1 MLLIVSVMWQSKFAS
16 RSRGWRDVEVDAGRQ
31 PAGVTVL
38 PLRVRMEQKMD
49 FSPEQVDLSGSLREA
64 VASATEAWIE
74 ASLTHLSLSLQL
86 SSVTGLTAFIED
98 ELAAPVVPLFIN
110 LRDIE
115 CSLIEDRPPVRVGGP
130 PPIPAPPMVVRVKHL
145 LVQRNHC
152 GVISVGVN
160 ESNPNYS
167 VTRGDYF
174 TIYSFFFFFFYT
186 NFNGWLML

>member
-1 MLLIVSVMWQSKFAS
+1 MVIVDLETYIAFSDETQAKFAS
-16 RSRGWRDVEVDAGRQ
+16 RSRGWREVQVDASRQ
-31 PAGVTVL
+31 ASAVH

-49 FSPEQVDLSGSLREA
+49 FCPDRIDLSGSLREA

-98 ELAAPVVPLFIN
+98 EMTAPVVPLFIN
-110 LRDIE
+110 LRDVQ
-115 CSLIEDRPPVRVGGP
+115 CSLIEDRPPIRVGGP

-145 LVQRNHC
+145 LVQRNHS

-160 ESNPNYS
+160 DTTSTS
-167 VTRGDYF
+167 AVSRGLLFIFSYF
-174 TIYSFFFFFFYT
+174 
-186 NFNGWLML
+186 NN